1 MNLDDKSLFLDAME
15 DVQPLK
21 RKNDVHWH
29 PGRNSRAPQRVD
41 TLQLDNFLTTGYL
54 DIVPLA
60 TPLEFKREGL
70 QSGVLDKLRRGK
82 YSQQA
87 SLSLLRQPVE
97 QCRQM
102 LFAFMVQAQKEGL
115 RNVLIVHGKGRDD
128 QSHANIIRSYL
139 ARWLEE
145 LPEVQ
150 AFCAALPHHGGS
162 GACYVAL
169 RKSAQ
174 AKQETW
180 SSTPSAVVS
189 AEAASARGRLLQLRQ
204 HALDHL
210 AGRHLARMHPD
221 VERTHTHT
229 HTHTNSGT
237 ARERSP
243 ISSS

>member
-21 RKNDVHWH
+21 RNNDVHWH

-128 QSHANIIRSYL
+128 QSHAQYYPQL
-139 ARWLEE
+139 
-145 LPEVQ
+145 
-150 AFCAALPHHGGS
+150 S
-162 GACYVAL
+162 GA
-169 RKSAQ
+169 
-174 AKQETW
+174 
-180 SSTPSAVVS
+180 
-189 AEAASARGRLLQLRQ
+189 
-204 HALDHL
+204 L
-210 AGRHLARMHPD
+210 AGRAAGGAGLLRRASASWRQ
-221 VERTHTHT
+221 RRLLCC
-229 HTHTNSGT
+229 
-237 ARERSP
+237 AA
-243 ISSS
+243 

>member
-21 RKNDVHWH
+21 RNNDVHWH

-162 GACYVAL
+162 GALLCRCVN
-169 RKSAQ
+169 RRRRSRRPG
-174 AKQETW
+174 

-189 AEAASARGRLLQLRQ
+189 AEAASARGRLFAAPAARARSSRGPSSGP
-204 HALDHL
+204 HAP
-210 AGRHLARMHPD
+210 RR
-221 VERTHTHT
+221 
-229 HTHTNSGT
+229 
-237 ARERSP
+237 
-243 ISSS
+243 